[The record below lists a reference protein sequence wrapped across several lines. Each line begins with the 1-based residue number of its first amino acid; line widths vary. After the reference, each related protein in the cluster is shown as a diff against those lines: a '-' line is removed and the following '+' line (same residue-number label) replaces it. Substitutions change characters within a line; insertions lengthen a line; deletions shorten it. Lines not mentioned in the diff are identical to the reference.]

1 MERQIAF
8 NTGVYLRSS
17 GLIRFFRIDDCRKRV
32 IVHLDQIQSVGRLI
46 RIQESELERIIAA
59 GIRRAKAPR
68 Q

>member
-1 MERQIAF
+1 MRESKVTFVR
-8 NTGVYLRSS
+8 
-17 GLIRFFRIDDCRKRV
+17 
-32 IVHLDQIQSVGRLI
+32 VGRLI